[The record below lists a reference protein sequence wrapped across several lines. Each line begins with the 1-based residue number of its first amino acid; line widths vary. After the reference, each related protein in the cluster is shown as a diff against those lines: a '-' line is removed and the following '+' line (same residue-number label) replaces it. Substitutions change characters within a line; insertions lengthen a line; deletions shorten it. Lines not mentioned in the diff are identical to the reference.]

1 MRLFHPPRATQS
13 LVTIG
18 MLITLGALTACS
30 STPKPSEEMAVA
42 RTTVSRVSAAP
53 EVTTNAPVDLQ
64 KAREKLVLAEK
75 AMSEENYLL
84 ARRLADEAQVDARVA
99 ETRADAAKNANNL
112 KQVQDGIRALQEEI
126 NRRATR

>member
-1 MRLFHPPRATQS
+1 MHLTSPIRATRS
-13 LVTIG
+13 VITVGAFIALG
-18 MLITLGALTACS
+18 MLTACS

-42 RTTVSRVSAAP
+42 RTTVTRVSAAP

-64 KAREKLVLAEK
+64 KARDKLVMAEK
-75 AMSEENYLL
+75 AMSEEKYVV

-112 KQVQDGIRALQEEI
+112 KQVQDGIRALQDEI
-126 NRRATR
+126 NRRAKP

>member
-1 MRLFHPPRATQS
+1 MRLFHPSRATQS
-13 LVTIG
+13 LLTIG
-18 MLITLGALTACS
+18 TLIALGTLTACS

-112 KQVQDGIRALQEEI
+112 KQVQDGIRALQDEI